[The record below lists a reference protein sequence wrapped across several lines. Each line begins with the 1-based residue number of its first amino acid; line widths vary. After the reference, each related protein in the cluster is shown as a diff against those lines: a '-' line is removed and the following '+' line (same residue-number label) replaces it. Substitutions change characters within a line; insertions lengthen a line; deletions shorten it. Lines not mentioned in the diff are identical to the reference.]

1 MGAAMPLGEQ
11 MKYLKEQM
19 MVALTLYN
27 AIGSLNVA
35 ILTPGYPSN
44 PITLLFPV
52 SRKAADQPPIELK
65 YAYKPSCESRMTAPL
80 GTFLI
85 TFITSI

>member
-11 MKYLKEQM
+11 MKYSKEQM

-44 PITLLFPV
+44 PIHYCSPYHGKLLISLRLNSNMHTSHPV
-52 SRKAADQPPIELK
+52 NR
-65 YAYKPSCESRMTAPL
+65 R
-80 GTFLI
+80 
-85 TFITSI
+85 

>member
-11 MKYLKEQM
+11 MKYSKEQM

-35 ILTPGYPSN
+35 ILTPGIPQILY
-44 PITLLFPV
+44 ILFPL

-65 YAYKPSCESRMTAPL
+65 YAYRPSCESQMTAPL

>member
-11 MKYLKEQM
+11 MKYSKEQM

-35 ILTPGYPSN
+35 ILTPGYPSI
-44 PITLLFPV
+44 PIHFVPRIT
-52 SRKAADQPPIELK
+52 E
-65 YAYKPSCESRMTAPL
+65 SC
-80 GTFLI
+80 
-85 TFITSI
+85 